1 MHHANPA
8 GSPERG
14 RNKEASSLPAP
25 LMLPA
30 QQSALLSLINSP
42 ATLESLGAKKERA
55 RVEEAASPA
64 HGVLRHVLRCQEWKA
79 WFALSL
85 FDQKAQHGTL
95 PQCLLCK
102 LLGAVVNK
110 HEAWYGFLAKRLH
123 SNSNEAADMSQERE
137 ISRRR
142 GAQGAWASQACEMAL
157 YPETLTESPETD
169 CKPSPYTAPPARA
182 ICKAACKSS

>member
-55 RVEEAASPA
+55 
-64 HGVLRHVLRCQEWKA
+64 
-79 WFALSL
+79 
-85 FDQKAQHGTL
+85 
-95 PQCLLCK
+95 
-102 LLGAVVNK
+102 
-110 HEAWYGFLAKRLH
+110 
-123 SNSNEAADMSQERE
+123 
-137 ISRRR
+137 
-142 GAQGAWASQACEMAL
+142 
-157 YPETLTESPETD
+157 
-169 CKPSPYTAPPARA
+169 PSGGGRFTSTWRSKARA
-182 ICKAACKSS
+182 SLPRMEGVVRFVLI